1 MRKNRRCCPAHSFET
16 HAHAREAGTTYG
28 NNQAAER
35 AARRLRGASEIA
47 RNFAFSFA
55 TDRPARV
62 KQVDAAVIR
71 SAPPTP
77 SMRSPTIS
85 AISCERWRCPR
96 TIEPW
101 SPTSLRRQA
110 DQDRR
115 QSRQPWPLRTCLCVP
130 VASPRFSK
138 PRWQLVLLCQA
149 RSLPPEGRPYD
160 RRASRYRSIRSKSS
174 SGRAAARSGQVS
186 PGKSSRAIK
195 KSSSNSLAP
204 SELAAGG
211 TGAAF

>member
-1 MRKNRRCCPAHSFET
+1 M
-16 HAHAREAGTTYG
+16 G
-28 NNQAAER
+28 ER
-35 AARRLRGASEIA
+35 AARRLREGLGNRAQFCVFLCEG
-47 RNFAFSFA
+47 
-55 TDRPARV
+55 PARV

-101 SPTSLRRQA
+101 
-110 DQDRR
+110 
-115 QSRQPWPLRTCLCVP
+115 PLRTCLCVP

-149 RSLPPEGRPYD
+149 PSLPPEGRPYD

-174 SGRAAARSGQVS
+174 SGRAAAISGQVS
-186 PGKSSRAIK
+186 PGESSRAIK

-204 SELAAGG
+204 SGLAAGG